1 MIIEYA
7 LLAMKNLNIPEIIG
21 SAVYLIEDHKLIL
34 GAAFLFLIFF
44 VIGKKW

>member
-7 LLAMKNLNIPEIIG
+7 LLAMKNLNIHEIIS
-21 SAVYLIEDHKLIL
+21 SAVYLIEGHKIIL
-34 GAAFLFLIFF
+34 CAAFLLLIFF